1 MRIAIIT
8 AVILEQFHAIVIP
21 RWRGGGVPQERKDAT
36 IIALYK
42 KKDRAECG
50 NYRGISLVAH
60 AGKFLGKVIANRLSN
75 CLEREDFLPE
85 EQWGFRPQRSTI
97 E

>member
-1 MRIAIIT
+1 M
-8 AVILEQFHAIVIP
+8 
-21 RWRGGGVPQERKDAT
+21 
-36 IIALYK
+36 
-42 KKDRAECG
+42 ECG